1 MRILREKDL
10 QILWSWG
17 RNERDHLVRTYQSNL
32 VELLKTVQA
41 RVQSSDPLPT
51 EEVDALAREVQEA
64 GEILEQGMSTCFALA
79 GILYVMGGKDAEEQ
93 SRRQEYLSRL
103 TSQKGEKV
111 RVVRTSVRELLG
123 RELLLEDVHGFKAVL
138 WDGDGHW
145 ETPVDRVEPLEA
157 TEEVTAKSLPPLKT
171 AGASVPPKSKT
182 DTTAV
187 LRRRSRTE
195 KARQLKDKPLPQQR
209 GAGTSTQTQTRLRP
223 TQKGP
228 APTPGGE

>member
-10 QILWSWG
+10 QVLWSWG
-17 RNERDHLVRTYQSNL
+17 RNERDHLVRTYQNNL

-41 RVQSSDPLPT
+41 RAQSTDPLPA
-51 EEVDALAREVQEA
+51 EEVDALAREIQEA
-64 GEILEQGMSTCFALA
+64 GEILEQGMNTCFALA
-79 GILYVMGGKDAEEQ
+79 GILYVMGGKDSEAQ
-93 SRRQEYLSRL
+93 TQRQENLTRL
-103 TSQKGEKV
+103 ASKKGEKV

-145 ETPVDRVEPLEA
+145 ETPVDRVEPIEA
-157 TEEVTAKSLPPLKT
+157 ADDALVKPAP
-171 AGASVPPKSKT
+171 PPKSAEGTVQPRSKT

-195 KARQLKDKPLPQQR
+195 KARQLKDKPLPQKTLS
-209 GAGTSTQTQTRLRP
+209 GTQTRLRP
-223 TQKGP
+223 TREPPAVGP
-228 APTPGGE
+228 APGQK